1 MPSENFPAR
10 LPAADP
16 SPAISRTS
24 ATLDWLM
31 ELLAASAARCA
42 GRPAR
47 VEGPGFQ
54 QSSGLAQRPA
64 KLTVGLAA
72 DAGVPGVRG
81 VQAEDH
87 AHGGGLA

>member
-1 MPSENFPAR
+1 
-10 LPAADP
+10 
-16 SPAISRTS
+16 
-24 ATLDWLM
+24 M

-42 GRPAR
+42 RADRPGW
-47 VEGPGFQ
+47 EGPGFQ